1 MSLGR
6 PQVYNIGT
14 IDLALSVSADPLLPA
29 TLRACLVDREMERI
43 YGEGSSCYS
52 KFNSKMI
59 LSYRS
64 FHFPIHQARPDG
76 DV

>member
-29 TLRACLVDREMERI
+29 KLGLVDREMERI
-43 YGEGSSCYS
+43 YGEGSFCYS

-64 FHFPIHQARPDG
+64 FHFPIHQARPAG